1 MPSPT
6 RTITPTHSP
15 VQSKRKLE
23 TTVSTENA
31 HGAALKKKDKPG
43 SSSMILGESNLPLPR
58 EIPMETEEDEAAEQA
73 IDEESITSAAANTM
87 PSSSFSQRDMEVVGD
102 LCEQLIKEESKT
114 AIAAPLT
121 EPCTPVTPTHGSVP
135 RQKTISKL
143 ESLEEAPEEKDATKV
158 IKKFVN
164 KHKTADLVNAIGQI
178 TPTTEK
184 ANEQSAPTPSTT
196 TTSNAKSAIA
206 KPTSGAAAANNAT
219 PAPFVRKCSLQD
231 EGSLSK
237 FNADR
242 RKSRVLETTEKLQ
255 QMNTGGSEKSKKFSI
270 PGVSVGSFK
279 KEFERKATN
288 PAVQQGPTPGELRA
302 MEEVAAAAA
311 AAQELEAE
319 DESLTSG
326 SAQPTTPTGCIET
339 SDSKNSVASLSLEDA
354 RRSMENSIA
363 LLRQAQSESSKEVD
377 QLCAQT
383 ENIEV
388 SEGSSPKVTA
398 DRERKL
404 KNARAII
411 GNAIQPGKCQA
422 DAAESI
428 VVTQIITSNAN
439 AGMYLKKLK

>member
-6 RTITPTHSP
+6 RTITPTQSP

-31 HGAALKKKDKPG
+31 HGAALKKKDKLG
-43 SSSMILGESNLPLPR
+43 SSSMVLGESNVPLSQ
-58 EIPMETEEDEAAEQA
+58 EIPMETEEDEAAEQD
-73 IDEESITSAAANTM
+73 IDEELITSAGANKM
-87 PSSSFSQRDMEVVGD
+87 PSSSFSQRDMEKVGD
-102 LCEQLIKEESKT
+102 LCEQLIKDESKS

-121 EPCTPVTPTHGSVP
+121 EVNTSVTPTHGGLP

-164 KHKTADLVNAIGQI
+164 KRKTADLVNAIGQI
-178 TPTTEK
+178 TPTAEK
-184 ANEQSAPTPSTT
+184 INEQSTPTLATT
-196 TTSNAKSAIA
+196 TTSNAKGAIV
-206 KPTSGAAAANNAT
+206 KPATGAAVANNAT

-255 QMNTGGSEKSKKFSI
+255 QMNTVNSTGGGSEKPKKFSI

-288 PAVQQGPTPGELRA
+288 PPVQQGPTPGELRA

-311 AAQELEAE
+311 AAQELEGEVQSPTA
-319 DESLTSG
+319 D
-326 SAQPTTPTGCIET
+326 SAQQPTGHIEA

-388 SEGSSPKVTA
+388 SEASSPIVIA
-398 DRERKL
+398 ERERKL

-411 GNAIQPGKCQA
+411 GNAIQPGKCEVN
-422 DAAESI
+422 AAKDI
-428 VVTQIITSNAN
+428 VVTQTVISNAN
-439 AGMYLKKLK
+439 AGMC

>member
-6 RTITPTHSP
+6 RTITPTQSP

-43 SSSMILGESNLPLPR
+43 SSSMIISETTAPLTE
-58 EIPMETEEDEAAEQA
+58 EIPMETEEDEAAG
-73 IDEESITSAAANTM
+73 IVVEEPITPAPGTTM
-87 PSSSFSQRDMEVVGD
+87 PTGSFSQRDMEMVGD
-102 LCEQLIKEESKT
+102 LCEQLMNVPEQSKST
-114 AIAAPLT
+114 VASAPSQT
-121 EPCTPVTPTHGSVP
+121 EPGTAVTPTQASVP
-135 RQKTISKL
+135 RQRTIGKL
-143 ESLEEAPEEKDATKV
+143 ESLEETPEEKDATKV

-178 TPTTEK
+178 TPPGEK
-184 ANEQSAPTPSTT
+184 GKEPTATSTT
-196 TTSNAKSAIA
+196 TTTNNAKTAIG
-206 KPTSGAAAANNAT
+206 KPTGGIAATTNNTA

-231 EGSLSK
+231 DTSLNK

-255 QMNTGGSEKSKKFSI
+255 QMNTNTASGSGSGTAEKPKKFSI

-279 KEFERKATN
+279 KEFERKAAN
-288 PAVQQGPTPGELRA
+288 PPAPQGPTPGELRA

-311 AAQELEAE
+311 AAQELEEAA
-319 DESLTSG
+319 DQ
-326 SAQPTTPTGCIET
+326 QPTTPATTAAGVETAQESASIEA

-388 SEGSSPKVTA
+388 SENSNPIVVA
-398 DRERKL
+398 ERERKL

-411 GNAIQPGKCQA
+411 GNAIQPGK
-422 DAAESI
+422 
-428 VVTQIITSNAN
+428 
-439 AGMYLKKLK
+439 